1 MSEQEIGGSYI
12 ELPRQKVGR
21 VLLVAGA
28 GFAQIPTLQ
37 KAI

>member
-1 MSEQEIGGSYI
+1 MSDQEIRWHYLK
-12 ELPRQKVGR
+12 LPRQKVGR